1 MTQKNTHRVTGTI
14 KVLFDTQGVASRW
27 LEDNLRECL
36 ERAIGNGLL
45 TGHSEAEVDEYAI
58 AIAPDDRQKTQPA
71 TGSEGGP
78 THAII
83 ATLAVAYAPNGVSP
97 KWLEANL
104 EEGIQRLV
112 GEGGLTGHSAA
123 YADDYTIEVKADA
136 LDASPVPLSL
146 KEAGDSLASALSDC
160 LEQID
165 QMRGMFDDKDGAIAA
180 AVEQAD
186 AAYDQWKVAAKAD
199 TKPDLSQFDNAALA
213 DELRRRGLAVSIWS
227 DADLEGCM
235 DDAFDAIPE
244 ITEEECVELANL
256 FLVVEGRALEDHL
269 GGEGNNFLSERF
281 VSFCR
286 EELANAKKRT
296 VSSSDSPAP

>member
-1 MTQKNTHRVTGTI
+1 MTQNNTHRVTGTI
-14 KVLFDTQGVASRW
+14 KVLFDTQGVSTRW
-27 LEDNLRECL
+27 LEDNLREGL
-36 ERAIGNGLL
+36 ECAIGNGLL
-45 TGHSEAEVDEYAI
+45 TGHTEAEVDQYAI
-58 AIAPDDRQKTQPA
+58 TITPDDRQGTQPA

-83 ATLAVAYAPNGVSP
+83 AALAVTYSPNGVSP

-104 EEGIQRLV
+104 EEGIQRLI
-112 GEGGLTGHSAA
+112 GEGGLTGNSAA

-136 LDASPVPLSL
+136 PVAPSL
-146 KEAGDSLASALSDC
+146 KEAGASLADALSEC

-180 AVEQAD
+180 AVDQAD
-186 AAYDQWKVAAKAD
+186 AAWDQWREAAKAD
-199 TKPDLSQFDNAALA
+199 TKPDLSQFDNATLA
-213 DELRRRGLAVSIWS
+213 DELRRRGLAVSVWS
-227 DADLEGCM
+227 NADLEGSM
-235 DDAFDAIPE
+235 NDAFDAIPE
-244 ITEEECVELANL
+244 ITEEECEKLADL

-269 GGEGNNFLSERF
+269 AGQGNNFLSERF

-286 EELANAKKRT
+286 EELANAKKRK

>member
-1 MTQKNTHRVTGTI
+1 MTQNNTHRVTGTI
-14 KVLFDTQGVASRW
+14 RVLFDTQGVSPRW
-27 LEDNLRECL
+27 LEDNLRENL
-36 ERAIGNGLL
+36 ERAIGDGLL
-45 TGHSEAEVDEYAI
+45 TGHTEAEVDEYAI
-58 AIAPDDRQKTQPA
+58 AIAPDDRQGTQPA

-83 ATLAVAYAPNGVSP
+83 ATLAVAYAPNGISP

-136 LDASPVPLSL
+136 PVPLPL
-146 KEAGDSLASALSDC
+146 KEAGDALASALSDC

-165 QMRGMFDDKDGAIAA
+165 QMRGMFNDKDGAIAA
-180 AVEQAD
+180 AVDQAD

-199 TKPDLSQFDNAALA
+199 TKPDLSQLSDSQLT
-213 DELRRRGLAVSIWS
+213 DELRRRGLAVSVWS
-227 DADLEGCM
+227 STDLEGCI
-235 DDAFDAIPE
+235 DDALDAIPD
-244 ITEEECVELANL
+244 ISEEECVEMAND
-256 FLVVEGRALEDHL
+256 FLSYEGRYLEDHL
-269 GGEGNNFLSERF
+269 ASHGNDFITDRF
-281 VSFCR
+281 VGFCR
-286 EELANAKKRT
+286 DQLAEAKKRK